1 MSEAITTLIPVFC
14 IATMFAM
21 GLDVTLDDIVAPF
34 RNRLAL
40 AIIILVNNILVPLLG
55 LVIIIMPAMLV
66 GTLFAGLA
74 KQLVSLSDGQ
84 QVGFL
89 LLILAPG
96 SILAPVLA
104 TLAGAKLPFAKGT
117 MILLVGA
124 SVILLPVELTLLCQF
139 PGMEC
144 NTINAG
150 SIFVILLL
158 YQLLPLALG
167 ILINGRYGVIAKR
180 LRPLIVQLSSL
191 TFLAILALLVTSGQ
205 LVSAMPGTSP
215 IVRTGEFSSNVLT
228 SMNEGTAT
236 LDTETVPDGEL
247 SSEFNKHN
255 ATLPKKPAVKVLAW
269 GNKWMIVNTDTSYI
283 ITRGKLTRSV
293 SSSETPA
300 LVISKVNSEDPIVTF
315 SSADTNVFDNLVK
328 ELNSRH
334 ISSALLDEFRQKPN
348 ISVGF
353 NLVVVVQQDQAWALV
368 NSNDTYFIEYNK
380 PKFTVYRETAQPIE
394 VVAEYL
400 KSLAMLKA
408 IGPAIDFLTQSV
420 STLLP
425 YAMFIALAV
434 ILMTIGYY
442 SGVAVRNVVGITD
455 ADIPRTLA
463 ISATVR
469 NVSVAL
475 IVAYLYASSAV
486 TVVLVFYTI
495 SLIVAAIQATKWA
508 GQPDTAPVAPAIPSQ
523 AAVIAPER
531 GATSTL

>member
-55 LVIIIMPAMLV
+55 LVIIVMPAMLM

-96 SILAPVLA
+96 SLLAPVLA

-215 IVRTGEFSSNVLT
+215 IVRTGEFSSKVLA
-228 SMNEGTAT
+228 SMNNVTAT
-236 LDTETVPDGEL
+236 LDAKTVPITLEGEYDT
-247 SSEFNKHN
+247 
-255 ATLPKKPAVKVLAW
+255 TLPQKPAVKVLAKN
-269 GNKWMIVNTDTSYI
+269 NKWLIVNTETAYVV
-283 ITRGKLTRSV
+283 RCVLTDKTCSELRFFKV
-293 SSSETPA
+293 KNNSSSFSF
-300 LVISKVNSEDPIVTF
+300 IDPTIVK
-315 SSADTNVFDNLVK
+315 SRVE
-328 ELNSRH
+328 ELNTRQ
-334 ISSALLDEFRQKPN
+334 ISSALLDKFRTQSIP
-348 ISVGF
+348 IGF
-353 NLVVVVQQDQAWALV
+353 NLVVVIQPDQKWVLV
-368 NSNDTYFIEYNK
+368 NSSDTYFIEYSES
-380 PKFTVYRETAQPIE
+380 KFTVYRETAQPLE
-394 VVAEYL
+394 VIGEYL

-420 STLLP
+420 STVLP

-434 ILMTIGYY
+434 VLMTIGYY
-442 SGVAVRNVVGITD
+442 SGVAVRNVVGVTD

-531 GATSTL
+531 GATSTP